1 VFICSHT
8 HTQQKKR
15 YTQKRNEI
23 HKKKVIFITK
33 EKIYIYSIDV
43 YYLLI
48 VVLKITKKKQN
59 CTTHTGEER
68 IDVFLS
74 FDRLQKK
81 KKSRLKTHITPDVY
95 IQALFFC
102 HEKKKIFF
110 LFFCT
115 HKYTYIH
122 RKTTLHCTALH
133 TYRYIYIYTHK
144 VCHEYLFITFANAK
158 FK

>member
-1 VFICSHT
+1 VVATIKYTFVFICSHT

-48 VVLKITKKKQN
+48 VVLKITKRKQN

-74 FDRLQKK
+74 FVRLQKK

-95 IQALFFC
+95 IQEHCSFVMREE
-102 HEKKKIFF
+102 EKKTTKKFS
-110 LFFCT
+110 LF
-115 HKYTYIH
+115 
-122 RKTTLHCTALH
+122 LH
-133 TYRYIYIYTHK
+133 TQIYVHI
-144 VCHEYLFITFANAK
+144 
-158 FK
+158 

>member
-1 VFICSHT
+1 
-8 HTQQKKR
+8 
-15 YTQKRNEI
+15 
-23 HKKKVIFITK
+23 
-33 EKIYIYSIDV
+33 V

-74 FDRLQKK
+74 FVRLQKK

-102 HEKKKIFF
+102 HERRRKKNNEEVFF
-110 LFFCT
+110 VFAHT
-115 HKYTYIH
+115 NIRTYIE
-122 RKTTLHCTALH
+122 KLHCTALH